1 MSISGDGDKNIVV
14 KHLVMAYQERTY
26 REKTTATDL
35 VGFEVVIKETD
46 LFILAEKE
54 LKQETTSAILKYRN
68 QLEEYIK
75 QYPEFQTSL
84 VPYPISDLAPAL
96 IKDMANAAQR
106 ANVGPMAAVAGA
118 IADYVG
124 KDLTASSQ
132 ELIIEN
138 GGDIFIRSSKP
149 RRMLVYAGDSPFS
162 YKLALE
168 IAPDLTPCGVCTSS
182 GTVGHSLS
190 FGKADAVTIVG
201 ATATIAD
208 AAATAVGNLVKQPQD
223 INMAIDYGQ
232 QIDGVLGI
240 LVTIKDKLG
249 VWGKIKLV

>member
-1 MSISGDGDKNIVV
+1 
-14 KHLVMAYQERTY
+14 MAYQERTY

-35 VGFEVVIKETD
+35 VGFEVVVKETD

-54 LKQETTSAILKYRN
+54 LKKETTSAILKYRN
-68 QLEEYIK
+68 QIEDYIAN
-75 QYPEFQTSL
+75 YPEFQKSL
-84 VPYPISDLAPAL
+84 VPYRVSDLAPAI
-96 IKDMANAAQR
+96 IKDMAEAAQR

-118 IADYVG
+118 MAEYVG
-124 KDLTASSQ
+124 KDLTAYSQ

-138 GGDIFIRSSKP
+138 GGDIFIRTSRP

-162 YKLALE
+162 YKIGIE
-168 IAPDLTPCGVCTSS
+168 IAPELTPCGVCTSS

-190 FGKADAVTIVG
+190 FGKADAVTIIG
-201 ATATIAD
+201 STATIAD

-232 QIDGVLGI
+232 KIDGVLGI
-240 LVTIKDKLG
+240 LIAIQDKLG
-249 VWGKIKLV
+249 IWGKIKLA